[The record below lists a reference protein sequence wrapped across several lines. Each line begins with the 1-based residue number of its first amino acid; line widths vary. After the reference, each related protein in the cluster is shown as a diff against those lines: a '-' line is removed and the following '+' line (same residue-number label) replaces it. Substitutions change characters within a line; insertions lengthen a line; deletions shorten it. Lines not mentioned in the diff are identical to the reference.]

1 MSDSIFNVLQE
12 AIRKGNPVALAT
24 IIEGDEVGRKMVLG
38 PTGEV
43 HGTLGN
49 TSLDSVVHRD
59 MTGD

>member
-43 HGTLGN
+43 HGTLGEVLP
-49 TSLDSVVHRD
+49 TA
-59 MTGD
+59 MI